1 MLKAQRGLQALAVC
15 LGILFPSALG
25 ALPPARRASATGS
38 SIVVLRR
45 AGFQQYEAAAAEF
58 RTHIRAPVRLITI
71 DEHDKDA
78 TLDSL
83 HEDRPRLILA
93 LGRSAFDLAQASGL
107 RPLVH
112 AFVFTRALPSRSG
125 IQMFVPPRET
135 LDSLATL
142 IPAARTVAI
151 LAGPATAWLARE
163 AEQAATKRG
172 LAATLLRAN
181 SAAEALDVL
190 RRGAP
195 EADALWLLPD
205 SDLLTPQ
212 VVQYAIALQLRRHLP
227 LVGATRRHVE
237 RGALLALD
245 YAPHEIGRRAASMAH
260 RLLRRRG
267 GRRTSHRRRKGT
279 ATAHYGTGSP
289 RVSVSQATARKLGLT
304 VELLRR
310 RTEVVR

>member
-15 LGILFPSALG
+15 LGTFFPAVLSASPL
-25 ALPPARRASATGS
+25 ARRTSADGAA
-38 SIVVLRR
+38 IVVLRR

-71 DEHDKDA
+71 NQHDTDA

-93 LGRSAFDLAQASGL
+93 LGRSAYHLAQASGL
-107 RPLVH
+107 RPLIH
-112 AFVFTRALPSRSG
+112 AFVFTRTRPGHSG
-125 IQMFVPPRET
+125 VQMFVPPQET
-135 LDSLATL
+135 LDSLTTL
-142 IPAARTVAI
+142 VPAIRSVTI
-151 LAGPATAWLARE
+151 LTGPSTTWLAGEVER
-163 AEQAATKRG
+163 AASKRN
-172 LAATLLRAN
+172 LAATPLHAN

-190 RRGAP
+190 RRGASKT
-195 EADALWLLPD
+195 DALWLLPD

-245 YAPHEIGRRAASMAH
+245 YAPHEVGRRAADMAH
-260 RLLRRRG
+260 RLLSRRPRRTTRRRRSG
-267 GRRTSHRRRKGT
+267 TSK
-279 ATAHYGTGSP
+279 AQYGTGIP
-289 RVSVSQATARKLGLT
+289 RVSVSQTTANKLGLT

-310 RTEVVR
+310 RTEVIR